1 MAQVLERATA
11 CCDWARGSSLA
22 MDIEVVEASRDLAD
36 VVDLAQR
43 MDIGMNSHTSVDADT
58 RTAKH
63 EDKVG
68 IS

>member
-1 MAQVLERATA
+1 
-11 CCDWARGSSLA
+11 